1 MNKLLTATILT
12 IALVS
17 VGLMMVPKNIALAD
31 TKKVDC
37 SDKNCVLKFN
47 GKNSVEIVVNGGGQK
62 GEKGDEG
69 PIGPAGPQGDQG
81 PKGETGNEGPAGPQG
96 AKGDQGEKGDTGAQ
110 GDKGETGPQ
119 GDKGDTGPAGPPGEA
134 SNSTQLTQEQ
144 IDNIQ
149 WVQDH
154 KADLNIVIEM
164 LNNGTLGA
172 TLDVN
177 ATNSTTPLP
186 PVDNGTNTNT
196 TNTNGTG

>member
-1 MNKLLTATILT
+1 LNKLLTATILT

-62 GEKGDEG
+62 GEKGDQGEV
-69 PIGPAGPQGDQG
+69 GPAGPQGEQG
-81 PKGETGNEGPAGPQG
+81 PQGTQGEQGPAGPQG
-96 AKGDQGEKGDTGAQ
+96 AQGDKGDTGDQ
-110 GDKGETGPQ
+110 GAKGETGDQGPQ
-119 GDKGDTGPAGPPGEA
+119 GEKGDTGPAGPPGDA

-144 IDNIQ
+144 IDAIQ
-149 WVQDH
+149 WVQDN
-154 KADLNIVIEM
+154 KADLNTVITM
-164 LNNGTLGA
+164 LHNGSLSA

-177 ATNSTTPLP
+177 ATEP
-186 PVDNGTNTNT
+186 PVDNGTNTNPPVDNGT
-196 TNTNGTG
+196 GTNGTG